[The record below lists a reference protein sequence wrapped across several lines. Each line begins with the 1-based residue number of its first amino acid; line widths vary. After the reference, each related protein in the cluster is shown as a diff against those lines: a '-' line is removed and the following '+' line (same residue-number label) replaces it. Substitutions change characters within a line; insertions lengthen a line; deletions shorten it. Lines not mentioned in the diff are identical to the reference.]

1 MRDGEEGAS
10 AGGGDPID
18 GARGEGPGG
27 QPVLHLSCA
36 ATPPGRGPHRV
47 RTGVARNG
55 RREPDCAER
64 CRQVDSG
71 DLMSTQTAMRH
82 LMWLLTA
89 ACVAPFALAAQ
100 TSDSGAFVITL
111 GTDTLALERY
121 LRPGDRLVDH
131 MVLRTRAA
139 VTGRHLVA
147 TVSPDGSIAR
157 LELDSRPTG
166 ASHAGTLHG
175 VATFKPDQVVF
186 ATTRHG
192 HR

>member
-1 MRDGEEGAS
+1 MRDGEERAS
-10 AGGGDPID
+10 ARGGDPID
-18 GARGEGPGG
+18 GARGEGHGG
-27 QPVLHLSCA
+27 QPVLNSSCA

-55 RREPDCAER
+55 RRERDCAER

-121 LRPGDRLVDH
+121 VRTGDRLVDD
-131 MVLRTRAA
+131 MILRNGAA
-139 VTGRHLVA
+139 VTVRHLVA

-157 LELDSRPTG
+157 LQLDSRPTG
-166 ASHAGTLHG
+166 ASDAAPLHG
-175 VATFKPDQVVF
+175 AAPFKP
-186 ATTRHG
+186 A
-192 HR
+192 